1 MEETHHP
8 SRPLLKIA
16 WILLFKTIVIDSPEK
31 IELVGDFLALRWTDG
46 KEVFLDSSTLRTNS
60 PSAENKGEPD
70 LFGRISGGTTPKNPA
85 SVSLKGFD
93 YVGNYAARLVFS
105 DGHDSGIF
113 SWEYL
118 REIAEE
124 FKKL

>member
-60 PSAENKGEPD
+60 PSAEQSGETD
-70 LFGRISGGTTPKNPA
+70 IFGRSSG
-85 SVSLKGFD
+85 VSSQNNYPEVKINSFEK
-93 YVGNYAARLVFS
+93 VGNYALRLIFS
-105 DGHDSGIF
+105 DGHSSGIY
-113 SWEYL
+113 SWDYFLSLSPQE
-118 REIAEE
+118 
-124 FKKL
+124 

>member
-60 PSAENKGEPD
+60 PSAEQSGETD
-70 LFGRISGGTTPKNPA
+70 IFGRSSGGSSQNNYPEVKIN
-85 SVSLKGFD
+85 SFEK
-93 YVGNYAARLVFS
+93 VGNYALRLTFS
-105 DGHDSGIF
+105 DGHSSGIY
-113 SWEYL
+113 SWDYFLSLSPQE
-118 REIAEE
+118 
-124 FKKL
+124 